1 MLSLPFCRNPVL
13 RYWQQ
18 KMAVL
23 LFGALFHYE
32 EDVATGRW
40 GKILVADILVESPGE
55 DGYD

>member
-1 MLSLPFCRNPVL
+1 
-13 RYWQQ
+13 
-18 KMAVL
+18 MAVL

-40 GKILVADILVESPGE
+40 GKILVADILVERRGE